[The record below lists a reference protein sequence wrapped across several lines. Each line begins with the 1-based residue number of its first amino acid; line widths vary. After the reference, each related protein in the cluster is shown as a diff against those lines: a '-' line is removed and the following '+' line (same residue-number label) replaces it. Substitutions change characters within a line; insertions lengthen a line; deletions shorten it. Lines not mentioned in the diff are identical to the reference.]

1 LASLLLVDDHV
12 LVREGLAQT
21 IARAW
26 PDWTLIEASDA
37 TQALSILDSG
47 ADIDLVLT
55 DLMLPGMNGFSLLA
69 TLRERDPSLPVIVV
83 SALGDRATVARA
95 LRQGASGFVSKTDS
109 AEQLVSALR
118 AVLDGGIYLPPEK
131 RSTAGEHGGAGVP
144 RPRAA
149 DDFGLTQAQQRVLDL
164 LGEGRS
170 NREIAESLGLA
181 EGTVK
186 VHLSRIFKAMKV
198 GSRAQALILLSQRRS
213 RK

>member
-1 LASLLLVDDHV
+1 MASLLLVDDHV

-21 IARAW
+21 IARAC

-37 TQALSILDSG
+37 AQALSILDAG
-47 ADIDLVLT
+47 ADIDLVMT

-95 LRQGASGFVSKTDS
+95 LRQGASGFVSKSDS
-109 AEQLVSALR
+109 GEQLVRALR
-118 AVLDGGIYLPPEK
+118 AVLDGDIYMPSDKRPQAAGNHGAAASLHSLP
-131 RSTAGEHGGAGVP
+131 
-144 RPRAA
+144 

-164 LGEGRS
+164 LGQGRS

-198 GSRAQALILLSQRRS
+198 GSRAQALILLSQRRA